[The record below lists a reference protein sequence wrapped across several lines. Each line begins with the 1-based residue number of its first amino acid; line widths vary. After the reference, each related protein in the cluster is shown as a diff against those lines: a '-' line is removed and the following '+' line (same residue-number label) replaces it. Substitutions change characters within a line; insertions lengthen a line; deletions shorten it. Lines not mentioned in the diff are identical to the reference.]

1 MLLILILCYKILSIY
16 SLCCGHSS
24 CHIVLHIPICTR
36 DTCTDGYFLVASPFF
51 LLVSRKIGLSCLHGM
66 WRGQNY
72 YRLLYRDLGWF
83 LYLSGILKVYMSWGG
98 CLFLF
103 LLVAPNYKMR
113 RSVVDLDGS
122 GRARDAT
129 GSSRFSRLPAH
140 ENLDRQ
146 SSHNTRTVKMWI
158 PRLETFFFVVI
169 YHFPYVEDSC
179 LKGLFII

>member
-1 MLLILILCYKILSIY
+1 MVFLKY
-16 SLCCGHSS
+16 
-24 CHIVLHIPICTR
+24 ICL
-36 DTCTDGYFLVASPFF
+36 G
-51 LLVSRKIGLSCLHGM
+51 GLS
-66 WRGQNY
+66 
-72 YRLLYRDLGWF
+72 F
-83 LYLSGILKVYMSWGG
+83 SI
-98 CLFLF
+98 

-113 RSVVDLDGS
+113 RSVVDLAGS

-179 LKGLFII
+179 LKGLFIYIIVYCYDSPLLHSLQILCRRCIDCIFILIYFA